1 MRCRIIFSVV
11 IGTGRMSYRF
21 LTGEGESSVVHPRF
35 RIEKIREL
43 ETVFLLA
50 VLLEVSHHLLEL
62 FFRDFSS
69 RVPLLQY
76 LRWPSPVVPIPA
88 VAPAPPPPPEEEA
101 EDEED
106 DEEEENEAE
115 REEEE
120 GEGEEPVV
128 RVADRG
134 GSRSRPCRSER

>member
-1 MRCRIIFSVV
+1 MKVMVV
-11 IGTGRMSYRF
+11 LLFQYRKTVMNFHFPFLSSQAWEADSGRVSPWVPDRKNKGVGNEY
-21 LTGEGESSVVHPRF
+21 
-35 RIEKIREL
+35 
-43 ETVFLLA
+43 FLLT

-120 GEGEEPVV
+120 AEGEEPVV
-128 RVADRG
+128 RVPDGR
-134 GSRSRPCRSER
+134 RR

>member
-1 MRCRIIFSVV
+1 MLIRYRTIIVFVL
-11 IGTGRMSYRF
+11 GTGRESYRF
-21 LTGEGESSVVHPRF
+21 LTGEAESGIAHPWF

-43 ETVFLLA
+43 ETVFLLT

-106 DEEEENEAE
+106 DDEEENEAE
-115 REEEE
+115 WEEDEAE
-120 GEGEEPVV
+120 GEAGRHCSAWAAP
-128 RVADRG
+128 
-134 GSRSRPCRSER
+134 SRES

>member
-1 MRCRIIFSVV
+1 M
-11 IGTGRMSYRF
+11 
-21 LTGEGESSVVHPRF
+21 
-35 RIEKIREL
+35 REL
-43 ETVFLLA
+43 ENEYFLL

-76 LRWPSPVVPIPA
+76 LRWASPVVPIPA

-115 REEEE
+115 WEEDEAE
-120 GEGEEPVV
+120 WEEPVV
-128 RVADRG
+128 GVPDGRR
-134 GSRSRPCRSER
+134 R

>member
-1 MRCRIIFSVV
+1 MQGV
-11 IGTGRMSYRF
+11 GREY
-21 LTGEGESSVVHPRF
+21 
-35 RIEKIREL
+35 
-43 ETVFLLA
+43 FLLG
-50 VLLEVSHHLLEL
+50 VLLEVSHHLLDL

-106 DEEEENEAE
+106 DEEKNEAE
-115 REEEE
+115 WEEEE
-120 GEGEEPVV
+120 EAEGEEPVV
-128 RVADRG
+128 GVPDGRRG
-134 GSRSRPCRSER
+134 